1 MMAEDNKEYEDPSFN
16 IDDTQSVAIAE
27 KEIVEKERKSKS
39 KWQHFKAEMHRI
51 FSIRDDVASHDEIR
65 SRIISGGELSGFNI
79 LIMFCAVVIASIG
92 LYKNSPAVIIGA
104 MLISPLMGRIYLTS
118 YGVASSDRHLFMTGL
133 LGFIIQFLVSFITST
148 LLFLIVRAVVGVGEP
163 TEELLGRTSPE
174 ILDVLVAFVGGIAG
188 LVAQTRKS
196 EFNNVIPGVAIATA
210 LMPPICTMG
219 YSLAMGK
226 WTMLLGAFYLF
237 ALNSYFIFL
246 GGVIM
251 LALLEVPKVS
261 SLTLRQWRH
270 KRTAMIILTVIMLL
284 PAIVFTVIL
293 VLQGRKASAEGSESA
308 YIGFW
313 KTVFR
318 LN

>member
-1 MMAEDNKEYEDPSFN
+1 M
-16 IDDTQSVAIAE
+16 
-27 KEIVEKERKSKS
+27 
-39 KWQHFKAEMHRI
+39 
-51 FSIRDDVASHDEIR
+51 
-65 SRIISGGELSGFNI
+65 
-79 LIMFCAVVIASIG
+79 
-92 LYKNSPAVIIGA
+92 
-104 MLISPLMGRIYLTS
+104 
-118 YGVASSDRHLFMTGL
+118 
-133 LGFIIQFLVSFITST
+133 
-148 LLFLIVRAVVGVGEP
+148 LFLIVRAVVGVGEP

-174 ILDVLVAFVGGIAG
+174 ILDVLVAFAGGIAG

-210 LMPPICTMG
+210 LMPPVCTMG

-270 KRTAMIILTVIMLL
+270 KRTAMIILTVIMLV

-293 VLQGRKASAEGSESA
+293 VLQGRKASAEGSQSA

-313 KTVFR
+313 KTVLR
-318 LN
+318 LS